1 MSKPTRTTATLTA
14 LVAELGAYPAHSADA
29 QALVCWATERLQS
42 LLALPEPAARP
53 GVADPGARHC
63 ARCRRD
69 IATEL
74 GRQHF
79 MN

>member
-1 MSKPTRTTATLTA
+1 MPNPTRQNAA
-14 LVAELGAYPAHSADA
+14 LIELVGELGAYPAQSADA
-29 QALVCWATERLQS
+29 QALVAWATERLHTV
-42 LLALPEPAARP
+42 LAVNDVARP
-53 GVADPGARHC
+53 SVADAGARHC

-74 GRQHF
+74 GRQSF

>member
-1 MSKPTRTTATLTA
+1 MSNSTRPTAALTA

-29 QALVCWATERLQS
+29 QALVSWATERLQS
-42 LLALPEPAARP
+42 ALALPEAVARP
-53 GVADPGARHC
+53 GVNDPGARHC

-74 GRQHF
+74 GRQLF
-79 MN
+79 FN